1 MLNKNPSART
11 AAQQS
16 TKSSLLFRQA
26 QFLAI
31 LMLAAGLLSLPSY
44 WIFSLS

>member
-1 MLNKNPSART
+1 MLNRNPSART

-26 QFLAI
+26 TLAAI
-31 LMLAAGLLSLPSY
+31 LMLAVSGGK
-44 WIFSLS
+44 I